1 MPCGFEFKRN
11 YYTEVEH
18 ERNRINAG
26 SYGSPTGHQ
35 TAVGGLGSMAL
46 GSLLAK
52 EAIASTP
59 YHHKA
64 KARRVIYLFQSGGPS
79 QLDLF
84 DYKPALEKY
93 HGTDIFEYVQQ
104 KGRLTGF
111 TDDHKI
117 HPVIN
122 TKYSFKQH
130 GESGSWTSELLP
142 YMSRIVDDVCTI
154 RCVSTTPVNH
164 DPAMTFMQTGHGLP
178 GRPSIGS

>member
-1 MPCGFEFKRN
+1 MNEIESTLARMGRRQAIK
-11 YYTEVEH
+11 
-18 ERNRINAG
+18 
-26 SYGSPTGHQ
+26 

-93 HGTDIFEYVQQ
+93 HGRDLRTTT
-104 KGRLTGF
+104 RF
-111 TDDHKI
+111 TRSSI
-117 HPVIN
+117 
-122 TKYSFKQH
+122 
-130 GESGSWTSELLP
+130 
-142 YMSRIVDDVCTI
+142 
-154 RCVSTTPVNH
+154 
-164 DPAMTFMQTGHGLP
+164 
-178 GRPSIGS
+178 PSIHLSSTARVVRGPANYCRI